1 MLVIIHIRMSKKDGT
16 IYECVFKTECMKH
29 GLDVFPS
36 EGDYSV
42 IDIVV
47 LNAAGK
53 CFRVQVKGT
62 ACEGS
67 SEGVNRSPSIN
78 KFKIAI
84 AKDRGNVPCATEV
97 DVLACYIAPKDTWY
111 LIPMLRAQGIK
122 TLAFF
127 LGEDSE
133 SKWQPYRDNW
143 DIFLQ

>member
-1 MLVIIHIRMSKKDGT
+1 MSKKQGT
-16 IYECVFKTECMKH
+16 IYECIFKTESLKQ

-42 IDIVV
+42 VDVII
-47 LNAAGK
+47 LNPAGR

-62 ACEGS
+62 ACVGS
-67 SEGVNRSPSIN
+67 SEGAGRKPMKD

-84 AKDRGNVPCATEV
+84 DKGKGKSVLHATEV
-97 DVLACYIAPKDTWY
+97 DVLACYIQPRDTWY
-111 LIPMLRAQGIK
+111 LIPMIKAVGLK

-127 LGEDSE
+127 TSKNSE

>member
-1 MLVIIHIRMSKKDGT
+1 MSKKDGT
-16 IYECVFKTECMKH
+16 IYEGIFKTECLKH

-42 IDIVV
+42 VDIII
-47 LNAAGK
+47 LNPAGR

-67 SEGVNRSPSIN
+67 SDGAGRPPMKD

-84 AKDRGNVPCATEV
+84 DKGRGRSGSRVLHATEV
-97 DVLACYIAPKDTWY
+97 DVLACYIAPRDTWY
-111 LIPMLRAQGIK
+111 LLPMVKAVGLK

-127 LGEDSE
+127 TSKNSE